1 MVIGYKSTW
10 TITTGHST
18 QLIHTDLQIQ
28 AQVKYTLLNTLLQ
41 KYAYHFWEKKRTLP
55 LVISQKKMENQL
67 SVYAHQLVYNHYQ
80 SKMKEKVST
89 VEFTQSYIC

>member
-1 MVIGYKSTW
+1 MW

-28 AQVKYTLLNTLLQ
+28 AQVKYTLLDTLLQ
-41 KYAYHFWEKKRTLP
+41 KYTHHFWEKNQTLP
-55 LVISQKKMENQL
+55 LVISQEKKQL
-67 SVYAHQLVYNHYQ
+67 SVYAHPLAYNHCH